1 MVLSSTAFAQ
11 NVDPKVADRFAK
23 YDVDQDDLIS
33 HPEFMKGPFGNK
45 GEPRGVV
52 DRMFRDIDRDR
63 DGFLTLREYSGAK
76 RDRDRMRGK
85 PAPEEPE
92 EPEAPISP
100 ELVTQRNPDGSLSG
114 EWGSVLLEKTI
125 SCDVRL
131 PNTPGDRP
139 VVVYLKGLPTPR
151 IGTVDDATLTQGF
164 LDDGMIVIEADY
176 ESDRRARAPEL
187 LPEIDNWYGFLGET
201 TDLPIDTNWIYVLPA
216 GYTIDRKVYICDINT
231 KTVEM
236 DVFHPAGLNVRP
248 VPLML
253 QISSLKDQNL
263 WINQRAYYVYGL
275 LTHGYAGAVMEHLG
289 NGTPKSDVFPEKQ
302 AARLLRAEATK
313 WNLSGKLAV
322 TGHSKGSSRAAK
334 AAYLND
340 GEKEGDLGPH
350 ADQSDRFQAVLLSA
364 GQHAT
369 EFLIEDGYLDEVGA
383 AKRAQAEEEFKNS
396 TLEEL
401 QEVSTLTYVTPDD
414 PPAFLCVGE
423 LDKQFRVNQMT
434 RLANKCREVGLTYQ
448 FVIQPDMP
456 HQYIDDPDVIDR
468 IFSFLDLYL
477 K

>member
-1 MVLSSTAFAQ
+1 
-11 NVDPKVADRFAK
+11 
-23 YDVDQDDLIS
+23 
-33 HPEFMKGPFGNK
+33 
-45 GEPRGVV
+45 
-52 DRMFRDIDRDR
+52 
-63 DGFLTLREYSGAK
+63 
-76 RDRDRMRGK
+76 MRGK
-85 PAPEEPE
+85 PVPDEPD
-92 EPEAPISP
+92 EPDQPIAP

-114 EWGSVLLEKTI
+114 EWGSQLLGKTV

-131 PNTPGDRP
+131 PNQPGDRP

-151 IGTVDDATLTQGF
+151 LGTVDDATLTQGF
-164 LDDGMIVIEADY
+164 LDEGMIVIEADY
-176 ESDRRARAPEL
+176 DNDRRARAPDI
-187 LPEIDNWYGFLGET
+187 LPEIDDWYGFLSET
-201 TDLPIDTNWIYVLPA
+201 QALPVDSSWIYVLPA
-216 GYTIDRKVYICDINT
+216 GYTIDRKVYICDLGQ

-236 DVFHPAGLNVRP
+236 DVFHPAGLDVRP

-253 QISSLKDQNL
+253 QISSLKDENL

-289 NGTPKSDVFPEKQ
+289 AGTPKGDIFPEKR
-302 AARLLRAEATK
+302 AARLLRAEATR

-322 TGHSKGSSRAAK
+322 TGHSKGSSRAGK

-350 ADQSDRFQAVLLSA
+350 GDQSDRFQAVLLSA

-369 EFLIEDGYLDEVGA
+369 EFLIEDGFLDEVGPD
-383 AKRAQAEEEFKNS
+383 KRAAAEAEFKN
-396 TLEEL
+396 TPLEEML
-401 QEVSTLTYVTPDD
+401 EVSTTTYVTPDD

-423 LDKQFRVNQMT
+423 LDKQFRVRQMT
-434 RLANKCREVGLTYQ
+434 RLANKCREVGLQYQ

-456 HQYIDDPDVIDR
+456 HQYIDDPNVIGR